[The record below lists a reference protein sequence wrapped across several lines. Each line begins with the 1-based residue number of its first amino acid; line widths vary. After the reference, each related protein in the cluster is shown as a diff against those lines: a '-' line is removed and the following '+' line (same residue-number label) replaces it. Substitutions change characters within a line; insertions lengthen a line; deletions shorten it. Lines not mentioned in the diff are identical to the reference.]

1 MAQGPRRTKPYSSL
15 AQPPPTLRPCPHPTG
30 LGTQTP
36 QRLSVWPQGVSP
48 GGSEP
53 PLVTIT
59 VQCAFTLALRAPRG
73 AAPPTLRALLSQA
86 LPLQAERGQLRW
98 VGSQWGAGGWAQ
110 LAQGSD
116 WKGPGALGCLAF
128 EVGSGP
134 AAPVAPSDES
144 LCSYHDPGS
153 GCWVPLPEE
162 GALQTAW
169 WESASGPAGLRLQC
183 RVSLRQRGHGAG
195 GWPCAGPQDPA
206 GVQPAHSVPSAAGCG
221 WPARPLPGGGPARLL
236 CPGA

>member
-134 AAPVAPSDES
+134 AAPVAPLMS
-144 LCSYHDPGS
+144 LFAVTVTPVLGAGSPSPRRGRCRPPGGS
-153 GCWVPLPEE
+153 RR
-162 GALQTAW
+162 
-169 WESASGPAGLRLQC
+169 PA
-183 RVSLRQRGHGAG
+183 QRGYGCSAG
-195 GWPCAGPQDPA
+195 
-206 GVQPAHSVPSAAGCG
+206 
-221 WPARPLPGGGPARLL
+221 
-236 CPGA
+236 